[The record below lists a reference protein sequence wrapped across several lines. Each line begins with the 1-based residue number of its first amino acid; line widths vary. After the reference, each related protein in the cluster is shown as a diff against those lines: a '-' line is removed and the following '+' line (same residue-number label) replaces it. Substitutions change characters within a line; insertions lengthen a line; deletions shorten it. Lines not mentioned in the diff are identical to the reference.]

1 MALDRT
7 LRDPGALAPP
17 GGAREARGRLRLRLA
32 RGALTP
38 YLFIAP
44 NMALFTVFVFFP
56 LLYAFYISLRE
67 WSLIDTPRYIGLQNY
82 ARLATDTLF
91 WQSVQHTAVYSLATV
106 PTSLAIGL
114 ALALGLNRDLLGRTF
129 LRSLYFLPVVISS
142 VATAVIAAWLFNDN
156 YGVINMLLGRL
167 GMRPVAWLS
176 SPNWALFSLV
186 ITTLWVRVGFC
197 MVVYLAALQSINPTY
212 YDAAQMDGAT
222 RRQQFRYVTWP
233 LLRPATF
240 LLLILSVI
248 HSFQVF
254 DLIYVM
260 TGGGPGFSTTM
271 VVQYIYQAA
280 FVSSEMGYAS
290 AMGVV
295 LFFIILGFTL
305 LQWGVNRRK
314 EDVS

>member
-1 MALDRT
+1 MAIVETFDRPAASRPEAAASRRRGWA
-7 LRDPGALAPP
+7 LRSQ
-17 GGAREARGRLRLRLA
+17 
-32 RGALTP
+32 LTP

-44 NMALFTVFVFFP
+44 NMALFCVFVFFP
-56 LLYAFYISLRE
+56 LLYALYVSLRE
-67 WSLIDTPRYIGLQNY
+67 WSLIDTPRYVGLENY
-82 ARLATDTLF
+82 ARLATDPLF
-91 WQSVQHTAVYSLATV
+91 WHSLRNTIVYSVATV

-114 ALALGLNRDLLGRTF
+114 LLALALNRHLLARTF
-129 LRSLYFLPVVISS
+129 LRSIYFLPVVISS

-156 YGVINMLLGRL
+156 YGVVNMLLRRFGL
-167 GMRPVAWLS
+167 EPVPWLS
-176 SPNWALFSLV
+176 SPRWALFSLV
-186 ITTLWVRVGFC
+186 IATLWVRVGFC
-197 MVVYLAALQSINPTY
+197 MVVYLAALQSISPTY
-212 YDAAQMDGAT
+212 YDAAEVDGAT
-222 RRQQFRYVTWP
+222 RFQQFRHITWP

-248 HSFQVF
+248 YSFQVF

-295 LFFIILGFTL
+295 LFLLILGFTI
-305 LQWGVNRRK
+305 LQWSVNRRT
-314 EDVS
+314 EDVA